1 MLGLRIAERF
11 GHRSA
16 SKARTVRIDGEK
28 RRSEQIVGRDRGK
41 RVSNAVLPASIEN
54 WVTYIF
60 SGCFKRIANRAID
73 GFSNCRGSVD
83 RKTPKDQQISVS
95 VTKGDVVCFNI
106 TQSGGR

>member
-11 GHRSA
+11 GNRSA
-16 SKARTVRIDGEK
+16 SKAKTVRRDAEK
-28 RRSEQIVGRDRGK
+28 RPWEATVGSVRAIWFCQQASKTG
-41 RVSNAVLPASIEN
+41 LPN
-54 WVTYIF
+54 IF

-83 RKTPKDQQISVS
+83 HKTPKDQQISLS
-95 VTKGDVVCFNI
+95 VTKGDVACFNI

>member
-11 GHRSA
+11 GNRSA
-16 SKARTVRIDGEK
+16 SKARTVRIDGEETL
-28 RRSEQIVGRDRGK
+28 RTDRGK

-54 WVTYIF
+54 WATYIF
-60 SGCFKRIANRAID
+60 SGYFKRIANRAID

-83 RKTPKDQQISVS
+83 RKTPKDQRISLS
-95 VTKGDVVCFNI
+95 VTKGDVACFNI